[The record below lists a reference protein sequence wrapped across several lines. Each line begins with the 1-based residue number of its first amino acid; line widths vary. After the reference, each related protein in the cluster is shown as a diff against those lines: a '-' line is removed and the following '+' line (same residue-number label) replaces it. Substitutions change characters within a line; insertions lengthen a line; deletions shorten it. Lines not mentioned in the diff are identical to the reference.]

1 MYVHVRNGDSMCD
14 VPLWSKVEP
23 LPAGGPNVTKRN
35 VGGTSVRG
43 SLVRGEE
50 GGEGTGDEGKV

>member
-35 VGGTSVRG
+35 VGRDLSRG
-43 SLVRGEE
+43 VP
-50 GGEGTGDEGKV
+50 GEGRRGR